1 MYMYNFIAN
10 RHLLRQDRK
19 RRMVMGRGEGGCT
32 EAKTE
37 GQCP

>member
-10 RHLLRQDRK
+10 RDLLGQDRK
-19 RRMVMGRGEGGCT
+19 RRMVREEGGCT
-32 EAKTE
+32 EAKMD